1 MDADSPEIAEAV
13 NRLVDEY
20 RAQCLW
26 FLREDFYPAT
36 DPERF
41 RVLNYI
47 QRHGDRA
54 AFARAAALRQWLSRP
69 SSERSAG

>member
-1 MDADSPEIAEAV
+1 MDANSPELAAAV

-26 FLREDFYPAT
+26 FLRQDFYPASRA
-36 DPERF
+36 ERL
-41 RVLNYI
+41 RALAYI

-54 AFARAAALRQWLSRP
+54 AFIRASELRRWLSPP